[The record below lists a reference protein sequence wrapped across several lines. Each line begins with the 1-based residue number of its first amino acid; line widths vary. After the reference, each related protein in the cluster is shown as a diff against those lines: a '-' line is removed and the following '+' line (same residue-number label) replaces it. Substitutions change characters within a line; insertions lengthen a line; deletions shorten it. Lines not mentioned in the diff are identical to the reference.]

1 VRFQHALVI
10 AGQVAGTWRMTRSP
24 ERVSIDVTPMK
35 KLTRIERTELGLTA
49 ERYGRF
55 LDMPISLVISS

>member
-1 VRFQHALVI
+1 
-10 AGQVAGTWRMTRSP
+10 MTRSP

-35 KLTRIERTELGLTA
+35 KLTRVERTELGLTA

-55 LDMPISLVISS
+55 LGMPMSVSVR

>member
-1 VRFQHALVI
+1 
-10 AGQVAGTWRMTRSP
+10 MTRSP

-35 KLTRIERTELGLTA
+35 KLTRVDRTELGLTA

-55 LDMPISLVISS
+55 LGMAISLAVTS